1 MEGSVS
7 MAVVLVGA
15 QWGDEGKGKMTD
27 FLAEKADVVVRYQG
41 GSNAGHTVV
50 VAGITH
56 KLHLIPSGI
65 LAGKISVIGNGV
77 VVDPGPMLEEI
88 VGLER
93 VGCDSSLIKLSDI
106 AHVIMPYHR
115 RLDALEEEG
124 RGDRRIGTT
133 HRGIGPAYMDKA
145 SRAGIRVVDMM
156 NPEVFRD
163 KVVFQLAQV
172 NHLLERVYDSQGFDP
187 EEVVDEYLGY
197 AERLRPFVCDTSV
210 LINRAIEEGKRVLFE
225 GAQGTMLDVDHGT
238 YPYVT
243 SSHPT
248 AGGACIGTGVG
259 PTRISR
265 VIGVAKAYT
274 SRVGDGPMP
283 TELHGDMGE
292 WLREQGAEYGTTTG
306 RPRRVG
312 WLDTVILRYSVRVSG
327 LSGLCITKLD
337 TLSGLESVKIC
348 TGYRHPGGATVDY
361 PHDLATFSACE
372 PQYVEVGGWS
382 EDITSARGYSD
393 LPRAAREYLDIIA
406 ERAGAPVSMISVG
419 PGREQTIQIE
429 NVFGGI

>member
-1 MEGSVS
+1 

-50 VAGITH
+50 VAGKTH

-77 VVDPGPMLEEI
+77 VVDPGQMLREI
-88 VGLER
+88 AGLELA
-93 VGCDSSLIKLSDI
+93 GCDPSLVKLSDI
-106 AHVIMPYHR
+106 AHVIMPYHH
-115 RLDALEEEG
+115 RLDSLEEVG
-124 RGDRRIGTT
+124 RGDRKIGTT
-133 HRGIGPAYMDKA
+133 QRGIGPAYMDKA
-145 SRAGIRVVDMM
+145 ARSGIRVVDLL
-156 NPEVFRD
+156 NPALFRE
-163 KVVFQLAQV
+163 KVAYQLTQV
-172 NHLLERVYDSQGFDP
+172 NHLLERVYDSEGFDP
-187 EEVVDEYLGY
+187 DQMADEYLEH
-197 AERLRPFVCDTSV
+197 AEGLAPHVCDTSV
-210 LINRAIEEGKRVLFE
+210 LINDALDEGKKVLFE

-259 PTRISR
+259 PTKIRK

-283 TELHGDMGE
+283 SELHGEMGE
-292 WLREQGAEYGTTTG
+292 LLRERGAEYGTTTG

-327 LSGLCITKLD
+327 LAGLCITKLD
-337 TLSGLESVKIC
+337 TLSGLETIKVA
-348 TGYRHPGGATVDY
+348 TAYRHEGERVAEY
-361 PHDLATFSACE
+361 PHDLGVFGECE
-372 PQYVEVGGWS
+372 PEYVELPGWS
-382 EDITSARGYSD
+382 EDITGVRSHSD
-393 LPRAAREYLDIIA
+393 LPAAAQDYLAAI
-406 ERAGAPVSMISVG
+406 EEMAGAPVYMISVG
-419 PGREQTIQIE
+419 PGREQTIEVQG
-429 NVFGGI
+429 VFE